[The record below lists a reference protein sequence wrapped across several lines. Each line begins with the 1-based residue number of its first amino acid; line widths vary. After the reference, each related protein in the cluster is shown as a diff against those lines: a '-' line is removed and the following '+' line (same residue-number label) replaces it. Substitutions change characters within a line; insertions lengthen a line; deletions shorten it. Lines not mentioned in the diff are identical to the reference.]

1 MDQLYER
8 RQSFV
13 ENEEYQSL
21 DNITRGLSEA
31 AIYYIIQQSTY
42 IHHARA
48 TAIQ

>member
-31 AIYYIIQQSTY
+31 AIYSIIQQSTY